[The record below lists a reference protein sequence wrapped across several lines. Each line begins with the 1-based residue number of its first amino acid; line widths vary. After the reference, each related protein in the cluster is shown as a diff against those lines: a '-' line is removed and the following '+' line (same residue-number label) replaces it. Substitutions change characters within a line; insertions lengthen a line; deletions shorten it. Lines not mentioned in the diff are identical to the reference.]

1 MGAPEPA
8 LASPRISF
16 ADWIER
22 EPVVPWSPG
31 GKIPWHEPAFSAR
44 MLREHLSQQHDR
56 ASRRFE
62 TIDRHVCWLQEN
74 ICAGAATRILD
85 LGCGPGFY
93 TARLARLGHDCVGI
107 DFSPASIAHA
117 RTEAERDALRCE
129 YRLQDLREADP
140 GTGFDVALL
149 TFGELNA
156 FSPADVRSI
165 LHRARR
171 ALARRGT
178 LILEVHS
185 EAFVRSIGEGCP
197 IWYTSRQSVF
207 SDAPHLCLRECSW
220 HPQHRAATER
230 YFVVS
235 LPATDGATYVSTLQA
250 YSEDEYASLLREA
263 GFDRIRQHASLAGE
277 RAEPQDGLFVLEARA
292 NDTP

>member
-1 MGAPEPA
+1 MGSRDFIP
-8 LASPRISF
+8 ASPLTSL

-31 GKIPWHEPAFSAR
+31 GKIPWDEPAFSAR

-62 TIDRHVCWLQEN
+62 TIERHVSWLHESV
-74 ICAGAATRILD
+74 CDGAAKRVLD

-117 RTEAERDALRCE
+117 RAEAERDALQSE

-140 GTGFDVALL
+140 GAGFDVALL
-149 TFGELNA
+149 TFGELNT
-156 FSPADVRSI
+156 FSPADARGI
-165 LHRARR
+165 LRRARG
-171 ALARRGT
+171 ALARHGT

-185 EAFVRSIGEGCP
+185 EAFVRCVGEESP
-197 IWYTSRQSVF
+197 TWYTARQSVF

-220 HPQHRAATER
+220 HLPQRAATER
-230 YFVVS
+230 YCVVS
-235 LPATDGATYVSTLQA
+235 LPAGDVATYVSTLQA
-250 YSEDEYASLLREA
+250 YSEAEYAALLREA
-263 GFDRIRQHASLAGE
+263 GFDHIRHHASLAGE
-277 RAEPQDGLFVLEARA
+277 GADPEPGLFVVAARA
-292 NDTP
+292 NDAP